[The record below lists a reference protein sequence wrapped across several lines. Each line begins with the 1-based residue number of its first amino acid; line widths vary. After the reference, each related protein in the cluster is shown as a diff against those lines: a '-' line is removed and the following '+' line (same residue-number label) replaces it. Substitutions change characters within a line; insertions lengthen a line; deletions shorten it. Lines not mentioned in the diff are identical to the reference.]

1 MNTQSKTY
9 RLLLFFLGIP
19 FNSITKYFI
28 VCVEKIYVNIQHC
41 ANFSAQKYKM
51 SLAHNIPRALW
62 VPCIIWTRNNF
73 VLLLDLAKPNQTC
86 EYIMSFF
93 SMKTSVYNI
102 PPLHFFL
109 CIYTYY
115 DVDRQLSLCFC
126 TVFIVHRPTRRIL
139 IGPRADIYDQCQ
151 LKNSGGGGVSYRILL
166 STVIFFFSLRL
177 VCSK

>member
-9 RLLLFFLGIP
+9 RLLLFF
-19 FNSITKYFI
+19 SITKYFI

-41 ANFSAQKYKM
+41 ANFSTQKYKM

-73 VLLLDLAKPNQTC
+73 VLLLDLVPNMWVYN
-86 EYIMSFF
+86 EFF
-93 SMKTSVYNI
+93 FMKTSVYNI

-166 STVIFFFSLRL
+166 STVIFFFSL
-177 VCSK
+177 SK

>member
-9 RLLLFFLGIP
+9 RLLLFF
-19 FNSITKYFI
+19 SITKYFI

-51 SLAHNIPRALW
+51 SLPLC

-73 VLLLDLAKPNQTC
+73 VLLLDLARPKQTC

-93 SMKTSVYNI
+93 FMKTSVYNI